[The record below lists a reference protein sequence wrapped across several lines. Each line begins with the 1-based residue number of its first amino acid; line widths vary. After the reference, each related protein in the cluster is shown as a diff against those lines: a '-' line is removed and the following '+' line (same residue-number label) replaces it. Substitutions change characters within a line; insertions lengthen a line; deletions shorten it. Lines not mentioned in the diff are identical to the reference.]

1 VPRCIQGSVADT
13 HEGLMKKI
21 EPRAYPKETLSSLPR
36 HWLAG
41 KALPTHLANGV
52 SILFPAGERFFVRS
66 VRKYMKVI
74 EQHPDLLEQ
83 VKGFSGQEGFHARAH
98 DEQIAILEAQG
109 FEVQPYIRAYEAVAY
124 GFLEKVFPASYRLA
138 TTAACEH
145 FTAVM
150 AEGFLGEGFERADP
164 AMRRLLMWHA
174 CEEIEHRAVAFD
186 VLKLVDP
193 RYSTRMAGLAIA
205 TVVLGGFWLSAT
217 IYLMSQEPDAAK
229 TALAE
234 LRAVMHYQPFGSRV
248 FGRGIR
254 EYVARNFH
262 PSDRTDLDEL
272 AARHIDRA
280 MQGDVAVAAE

>member
-1 VPRCIQGSVADT
+1 
-13 HEGLMKKI
+13 MKKI
-21 EPRAYPKETLSSLPR
+21 EPRPFPRDSLSALPR

-66 VRKYMKVI
+66 VRKYLALVEK
-74 EQHPDLLEQ
+74 HPELIEQ

-98 DEQIAILEAQG
+98 DEQIEVLEAQG
-109 FEVQPYIRAYEAVAY
+109 YRVQPYLRAYEAVAY
-124 GFLEKVFPASYRLA
+124 GFLEKVFPPNYRLA

-145 FTAVM
+145 FTAIM

-174 CEEIEHRAVAFD
+174 CEEIEHRSVAFD
-186 VLKLVDP
+186 VLALVDP

-217 IYLMSQEPDAAK
+217 TYLMAQEPDAAR
-229 TALAE
+229 TALRE
-234 LRAVMHYQPFGSRV
+234 LREVMRFQPFGARV

-254 EYVARNFH
+254 EYLARDFH
-262 PSDRTDLDEL
+262 PANQTHLDAL
-272 AARHIDRA
+272 AAQHIDRA
-280 MQGDVAVAAE
+280 MRGEVAVAAE